1 MFRPSL
7 NPCIEK
13 LHFHP
18 KEGEAQ
24 GGLRYFEV
32 GSKCTG
38 NGLNSHDQGILDPS
52 NVVEWLTKACMS
64 HTQEGFCVLISVTD
78 PCFDFR

>member
-1 MFRPSL
+1 MFEPSL
-7 NPCIEK
+7 NSCIEK

-18 KEGEAQ
+18 NEGEAQ
-24 GGLRYFEV
+24 GSLRYFKV

-38 NGLNSHDQGILDPS
+38 NGLKSHDQGILDPS
-52 NVVEWLTKACMS
+52 NVVGWLTKACIS
-64 HTQEGFCVLISVTD
+64 HTQEGFCALISVAV